1 MTEFTSV
8 FHALQT
14 RPSTRPNELVYSY
27 ANEDG
32 KIEHELN
39 WSQLSALTDSMTG
52 FLRTECGLN
61 AGDRVLLVY
70 PPSIDF
76 VIAFVG
82 CMRAGLV
89 PVPVYPPNP
98 RKLDSGMEAFHKIAH
113 DCDAKLVL
121 TSEQYER
128 SRNRGGI
135 EELMKADPTKW
146 KLNLRWVTT
155 DQVKPGLYTAVYAN
169 EPLAN
174 DIALIQY
181 TSGST
186 SAPKGVVIT
195 HGNLSHQIEF
205 ARVALKLDKN
215 SKAVFWV
222 PQYHDLGLI
231 GGIMNA
237 FAGNVH
243 LTLFSP
249 FSFIKRP
256 ALWFDLINDIR
267 ATHTAAPNFAFDLVL
282 QKTTPEQRAKWD
294 LSCLTMVMSAA
305 EPVRAQT
312 SQRFLEAFAVSGFDA
327 AAYLPAYGLA
337 EHTVAVTFNGGNIAS
352 FDRAKLENEGQ
363 VLPVETTDVL
373 SLELVSS
380 GTAQQDIHIEIVDPE
395 TLLPCVENTVG
406 EVWVDS
412 PSKAAGYWHMEE
424 ENLRSF
430 NATLAKDETKDGVHS
445 LPQRKFLRTGDLGFM
460 YKGELYICGR
470 LKDMLILAG
479 RNIFP
484 QDIEDSAQLV
494 EHELKPIA
502 MAAFTV
508 DVDKES
514 TTEEKLVLL
523 VDIRNLRSKPDQ
535 LALLAHRLQK
545 AVLNDH
551 QIPCHEIIVAPIGT
565 VLKTTSGKVRRQ
577 SCKKMWL
584 DGTLHEKALYV
595 LKSGKVSETDEN
607 SVNETSDPMEG
618 YSRAEKMQFIAAD
631 MLNLSS
637 AKEIELETSLLDQG
651 MSSLTAVEFCQQ
663 YEAIT
668 GEELSITQLFNHP
681 SISELC
687 HALEKDCD
695 SNETLDNIYFSQ
707 PTPIVKQLHSIRHY
721 LQHNRQSRS
730 GFSIG
735 DWSVRAATVDDV
747 PEIHR
752 LDQQEYGWLGEDATD
767 DIDFIKHQVET
778 LNSSSVPWLWLLEKK
793 AVKTAGTTP
802 CAQKEL
808 VGWYILQ
815 PTHKSPAS
823 IKSWADATDHGRLT
837 NTYDPEGK
845 NLYLVAGGVSGKLTK
860 QAHRLMVLNAL
871 SLMAINNMHSVFA
884 CLAMPG
890 FSEANEI
897 APIAPQEYVSLKHA
911 NGMPR
916 DAFLAFFSELWPA
929 DHRPM
934 RLLENGY
941 PPDQRSGGH
950 GVCACVDVLNH
961 ARAIEDVIDKLVQQ
975 RAALFGDTL
984 EELSV
989 DAVELAEVMGA

>member
-8 FHALQT
+8 FNALQT
-14 RPSTRPNELVYSY
+14 RPSTHPNELVYSY

-39 WSQLSALTDSMTG
+39 WSQLSAKTNSMTG

-61 AGDRVLLVY
+61 QGDRVLLVY
-70 PPSIDF
+70 PPSIEF

-113 DCDAKLVL
+113 DCDAQLVL

-135 EELMKADPTKW
+135 EELMKQDPTKW

-155 DQVKPGLYTAVYAN
+155 DHIEPGSFTAVHGK
-169 EPLAN
+169 EPTAN

-205 ARVALKLDKN
+205 ARVALKLN
-215 SKAVFWV
+215 EHSKAVFWV

-256 ALWFDLINDIR
+256 ALWFDLINEIR
-267 ATHTAAPNFAFDLVL
+267 ATHTAAPNFAFDLVI

-312 SQRFLEAFAVSGFDA
+312 SQRFLEAFAVSNFNTE
-327 AAYLPAYGLA
+327 AYLPAYGLA
-337 EHTVAVTFNGGNIAS
+337 EHTVAVTFNGGKIQG
-352 FDRAKLENEGQ
+352 FDRAKLENEGC
-363 VLPVETTDVL
+363 VTPIDIACP
-373 SLELVSS
+373 SAIELVSS
-380 GTAQQDIHIEIVDPE
+380 GTAQQDITIEIVDPE
-395 TLLPCVENTVG
+395 TLLPCAELTVG

-412 PSKAAGYWHMEE
+412 PSKAAGYWNMEE

-430 NATLAKDETKDGVHS
+430 NASLATIESNGATQFSSHH
-445 LPQRKFLRTGDLGFM
+445 KFLRTGDLGFM
-460 YKGELYICGR
+460 YQGELYICGR

-484 QDIEDSAQLV
+484 QDIEDSALTID
-494 EHELKPIA
+494 HDLKPIA

-508 DVDKES
+508 DVDKAE

-523 VDIRNLRSKPDQ
+523 VDIRNLRSKPEQ
-535 LALLAHRLQK
+535 LEELAHSLQK
-545 AVLNDH
+545 AILNDH
-551 QIPCHEIIVAPIGT
+551 QIPCYEIIIAPIGT

-584 DGTLHEKALYV
+584 DGSLHEKALYV
-595 LKSGKVSETDEN
+595 LKMNKSADVAN
-607 SVNETSDPMEG
+607 NAISVTPGLMEG
-618 YSRAEKMQFIAAD
+618 YSREEKMRYIAAE

-637 AKEIELETSLLDQG
+637 AKEIELDVSLLDQG

-663 YEAIT
+663 YEAIA

-681 SISELC
+681 SITELC
-687 HALEKDCD
+687 QVLERDTE
-695 SNETLDNIYFSQ
+695 SNETLDSIYFSQ

-735 DWSVRAATVDDV
+735 DWSVRAATVNDV

-767 DIDFIKHQVET
+767 DIDFIRHQVET

-793 AVKTAGTTP
+793 VATP
-802 CAQKEL
+802 DGNGPVYQTEV

-815 PTHKSPAS
+815 PTHKSPSS
-823 IKSWADATDHGRLT
+823 IKSWADATDHGKLT
-837 NTYDPEGK
+837 RTYDAEGK
-845 NLYLVAGGVSGKLTK
+845 NLYLVAGGISGKLTK

-871 SLMAINNMHSVFA
+871 SLMAINNMQSVFA

-897 APIAPQEYVSLKHA
+897 SPIDPLEYVALKHA

-975 RAALFGDTL
+975 QTALFGDTL
-984 EELSV
+984 V
-989 DAVELAEVMGA
+989 DAASDSVEFSEVVGA